1 MKSIFKKIL
10 IVILILTTIFNIIVV
25 IAFNQKWNSTNLD
38 DLSLLNSKSNLKIYD
53 KNRNLIAN
61 LSDIYTTY
69 TPYNEIPIEMINAT
83 ISIEDSRFFIHN
95 GLDYEG
101 IVRAIMINLKNQKF
115 SQGASTITQ
124 QLIKNIYLS
133 NEKNLERKINEAI
146 LALKLENVICK
157 EDIIAAYLSNV
168 LFGGKI
174 YGVSMASKYY
184 FNKELSEISL
194 KEASLLAG
202 LIQLPNYYNPFN
214 NYDEAV
220 KRRNLVLSKMLE
232 YEYISEFEYNNVI
245 NTELSSYLNKGEI
258 NNDIGIY
265 SSYIDYVLDTVS
277 NEYEIDLYN
286 GNIDITINARGDI
299 QNYIYQIM
307 NNKYNSFPDDVMK
320 CGIVVLDNQNGEIL
334 GICGTR
340 ESGLRNLNYATDI
353 YHQPASL
360 IKPILSYAPAIEYLG
375 YLPQTQILDEPY
387 KYKTGQIVNNWD
399 NRFLGYISLRY
410 ALSDSRNIPA
420 IKLYNKLGEQLSWKF
435 ANKVGLIN
443 RDGFSHE
450 SMAIGGFNQGFTVL
464 EMANAYMTFPNMGY
478 YQKVSAI
485 KKIKHSI
492 DQELIID
499 NKKEKVLSLET
510 SFLINDILHD
520 VLSGT
525 KYDLKHTFLS
535 AKTGQSNYD
544 KATREKYNIPT
555 NSTKDSWAI
564 GYTKDLTVAVWVSY
578 DKLSSNTYLTPKTKN
593 IPIEIMHQ
601 ILEKFSLNNQYY
613 LLPENLELKNV
624 SIINGLIYEPFTNK
638 IVKDYFYKGFIPI
651 DRENLEYDKI

>member
-1 MKSIFKKIL
+1 MKSIFKKIF
-10 IVILILTTIFNIIVV
+10 IIILILTTIFNIIVV
-25 IAFNQKWNSTNLD
+25 IAFNQKWRNTNLG
-38 DLSLLNSKSNLKIYD
+38 DLSSLNSKSNLKIYD
-53 KNRNLIAN
+53 KNGTLIAN

-83 ISIEDSRFFIHN
+83 ISIEDSRFFTHK

-101 IVRAIMINLKNQKF
+101 ILRAITINLKNKKF

-146 LALKLENVICK
+146 LALKLENVLSK

-184 FNKELSEISL
+184 FNKNLSEISL

-220 KRRNLVLSKMLE
+220 NRRNLVLSKMLE

-245 NTELSSYLNKGEI
+245 NTELSSYLNKGKI

-265 SSYIDYVLDTVS
+265 SSYIDYVLDTAI
-277 NEYEIDLYN
+277 NEHKIDLYN
-286 GNIDITINARGDI
+286 GNIDITINVRGDI

-307 NNKYNSFPDDVMK
+307 KNKYHSFPDDVMK
-320 CGIVVLDNQNGEIL
+320 CGIVVLDNRTGEIL

-340 ESGLRNLNYATDI
+340 ETGLRNLNYATDI

-375 YLPQTQILDEPY
+375 YIPQTQILDEPY
-387 KYKTGQIVNNWD
+387 KYKTGQSVNNWD

-420 IKLYNKLGEQLSWKF
+420 IKLYNQLGEKLSWRF
-435 ANKVGLIN
+435 ANKVGLKN
-443 RDGFSHE
+443 RDGYSHE

-478 YQKVSAI
+478 YQKASAI

-499 NKKEKVLSLET
+499 NKREKVLSDET

-544 KATREKYNIPT
+544 LTTREKYNIPA

-578 DKLSSNTYLTPKTKN
+578 DKLSNNTYLTPKTKN

-613 LLPENLELKNV
+613 LLPSTLEFKTV
-624 SIINGLIYEPFTNK
+624 SIINGLIYEPFNNK
-638 IVKDYFYKGFIPI
+638 TVKDYFYKGFIPM
-651 DRENLEYDKI
+651 DKENLEYDKI